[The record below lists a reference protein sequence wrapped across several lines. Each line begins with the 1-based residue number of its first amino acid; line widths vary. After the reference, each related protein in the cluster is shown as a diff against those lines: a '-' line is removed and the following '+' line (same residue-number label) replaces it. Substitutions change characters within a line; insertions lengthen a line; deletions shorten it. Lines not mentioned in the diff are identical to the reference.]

1 MITNLLCSSMDHV
14 SDRATAFLFCDPPYT
29 VVGVRPNGVI
39 LERPAGN
46 GASCATVLFVK
57 LAGKS

>member
-39 LERPAGN
+39 LERPCRPPRARR
-46 GASCATVLFVK
+46 ATVLFVK
-57 LAGKS
+57 LAGK